1 MSVPEFPVDLQRR
14 FEADIVN
21 DRIPRGFK
29 ARADAFAARY
39 DVSPED
45 MRRVLHACHRKGLL
59 EPAGDEFVVLGLL
72 APQVESLFQHT
83 SRAGLSPTSQV
94 RQVVIEPASE
104 DAARRLDVPAGSPV
118 YRLERTRVVNGEV
131 VANQVNFIPFEV
143 CPGLE
148 SDDMTHYSF
157 QMLLDGKYHAVVA
170 RVHEEVA
177 LRAADEADRKVLGLA
192 EDSPVL
198 IVQRLSLSR
207 TERPLVWADIHIRP
221 DRYRYVASLWPQAAR
236 LLDSL
241 QKP

>member
-1 MSVPEFPVDLQRR
+1 MSVPDFPVDLQRR

-29 ARADAFAARY
+29 AGVEPFAARY
-39 DVSPED
+39 DASPED
-45 MRRVLHACHRKGLL
+45 MRRILHACHRKGLL

-157 QMLLDGKYHAVVA
+157 QMLLEGKYHAVVA

-177 LRAADEADRKVLGLA
+177 FRAADEADRKVLGLA

-236 LLDSL
+236 LLDPL